1 MRTTKRYKTTDDTV
15 LVTTLELAE
24 LLHSGR
30 KTAVGIGEE
39 AEARVQIGKRVF
51 WNLPKVKEYLNII
64 SL

>member
-1 MRTTKRYKTTDDTV
+1 MKTTKIYKTTSDTV

-30 KTAVGIGEE
+30 KTAVGIGEK

-51 WNLPKVKEYLNII
+51 WNLSKVRKYVDGI